1 MILVP
6 LIKLALVD
14 YCLDSAYMARPHNRV
29 SPKTY
34 DPLKRIWFSEGES
47 ITIIKNGFD
56 SKRQQNTIEA
66 TRTIKFKANTD
77 ILSRR
82 LSGSYQ
88 YGSKIDSENEAI

>member
-1 MILVP
+1 M
-6 LIKLALVD
+6 IKLALVD

-34 DPLKRIWFSEGES
+34 DPLKRIWFSEGRS
-47 ITIIKNGFD
+47 

-77 ILSRR
+77 ILSVR
-82 LSGSYQ
+82 LSGSYLH
-88 YGSKIDSENEAI
+88 GSKIDSEHEAI